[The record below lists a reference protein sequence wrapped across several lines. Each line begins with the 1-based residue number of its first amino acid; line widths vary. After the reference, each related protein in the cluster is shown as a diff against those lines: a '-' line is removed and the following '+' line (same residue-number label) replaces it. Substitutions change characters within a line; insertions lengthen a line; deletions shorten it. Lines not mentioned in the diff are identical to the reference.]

1 MPRKKRTRRRDTDD
15 DGSAFPSK
23 RRHTDNDELLIISD
37 SENEEEEHRPAA
49 REGRLR
55 GRETRT
61 QARVLCPDRDVVSAE
76 LTEEEMM
83 ELAVR
88 LSEREAG
95 NAALRR
101 QQQEEE
107 DMRLAIAQSLHANGM
122 QANSEDCESLPL
134 VMTPVGGSQPLAGQS
149 PTPAAESPAFP
160 PRKKPLSM
168 SLSNRKRD
176 VSTEDQFTM
185 ATGVGV
191 AQRGRVSDPPSQ
203 SADPSESPPI
213 GTDTPLSAPPA
224 SEAVGPS
231 QGEALGSDSEG
242 ESRGSSAGGPSQA
255 GGPSHRPV
263 LRIEKLSQ
271 ALEQDCRSAGFV
283 LCSQSDPAKLPASGA
298 SPSSPPPSPEPP
310 QSPTFPRSDRREDG
324 RGPGGARNSP
334 ETAAAALCA
343 PRGGEEASVPPP
355 HRKGRPP
362 GSQGCSE
369 PTHRSHL
376 EPLVP
381 RGVILKGKREDGSRD
396 HGGSDR
402 EQSQSSTSSQPAHG
416 VSERTAGGTLQ
427 VALQPGQDFSTQMTL
442 HWEDN
447 EDEESPVENEE
458 CPIVAQT
465 PSPPRSQS
473 AVCEQSSYSESE
485 SLLRDV
491 PGSVPSPVFPRDASR
506 NPATPLSGLAPPSAP
521 RAGVSGARGI
531 RRKITFRNMYAPIPA
546 VPSGQGEPSCSGGR
560 GPGASPS
567 LQAPAQPPKEEQGA
581 GQVLYYWGVPFCPRG
596 QNPDD
601 YTQVILTQL
610 EVYEKSLKSA
620 QRGLLRKAEWGEPV
634 LPGPLKR
641 PFCRR
646 ARLKRSRPARPL
658 RNEEEE
664 EEEEDPGEAAEEEE
678 EEERGGSQKGSEAVG
693 GDREGGAPDSEAL
706 ETPSQTLP
714 EEPKSS
720 LDSNFVPEEPPD
732 KFRLLR
738 RRALRDRSPPQPETQ
753 LLEHQEEEEEEEG
766 MCPETQMSEENTQ
779 DVNME
784 SPAASQPRPESEVME
799 VEQEEVEEVHSQ
811 PTEAAAGG
819 EEATMEVEVTE
830 QEAQDAQ
837 GRSGRVECPICM
849 HGFPLSQIEMHAA
862 YCDGSADTEESCS
875 QTQAMV
881 LRKSTRRTE
890 EAEED
895 RPSTRLTR
903 APLQEKCF
911 LCHGL
916 FPVPEYDSHVEACIQ
931 KSTRTNQGA
940 KSLLTA
946 LDRSEQKDSEAGPS
960 HSYRRKEIS
969 AESGGSRTAG
979 FSVSDSPIKAF
990 TPISEATDCLVDFK
1004 RQLSAKPSQRAGR
1017 KRKFHR

>member
-160 PRKKPLSM
+160 PRKKPLSL

-213 GTDTPLSAPPA
+213 GMDTPLSAPPA

-310 QSPTFPRSDRREDG
+310 QSPTFPAQTEGRTGGGPEG
-324 RGPGGARNSP
+324 RGTLRKRPQP
-334 ETAAAALCA
+334 
-343 PRGGEEASVPPP
+343 PRVR
-355 HRKGRPP
+355 H
-362 GSQGCSE
+362 GCSE
-369 PTHRSHL
+369 RTHRSHL

-416 VSERTAGGTLQ
+416 VSERTAGGALQ

-521 RAGVSGARGI
+521 RAGPG
-531 RRKITFRNMYAPIPA
+531 PA
-546 VPSGQGEPSCSGGR
+546 
-560 GPGASPS
+560 
-567 LQAPAQPPKEEQGA
+567 PKEEQGA
-581 GQVLYYWGVPFCPRG
+581 GHVLYYWGVPFCPRG

-620 QRGLLRKAEWGEPV
+620 QRGLLRKAEWGARA
-634 LPGPLKR
+634 PGPLKR

-664 EEEEDPGEAAEEEE
+664 EEEEEDPGEAEEE
-678 EEERGGSQKGSEAVG
+678 EEERGRIAERLGGG
-693 GDREGGAPDSEAL
+693 WGDREGGAPDSEAL

-738 RRALRDRSPPQPETQ
+738 RRALRDRTPPQPETQ
-753 LLEHQEEEEEEEG
+753 LLERQEEEEEEEG

-784 SPAASQPRPESEVME
+784 SPAGSQPRPESEVME

-875 QTQAMV
+875 QAQAMV

-890 EAEED
+890 EADED

-903 APLQEKCF
+903 VPLQEKCF

-960 HSYRRKEIS
+960 HSFRRKEIS